1 MEFSI
6 YNVKFKDLFYYGK
19 LTHIPERIIYSY
31 KFQYLMSAEISYR
44 KQGLM
49 IIFGLLIVF
58 VVVEIAANVWWQNM
72 IHCELEENE
81 IFQNISE
88 EDKRQI
94 CVDLYN
100 LRIFEREIIPNQHYD
115 TININSEGFRGK
127 EISILKPDN
136 TFRIVAVGGSTMF
149 GAGSTS
155 DETTIPAYLERML
168 KKQNFNFE
176 IEVINAGIA
185 GHYSTF
191 ELLMIKEKIVNYKP
205 DLLIEYDGWNDVRNK
220 PLPSTVENNWKEVCK
235 IGNENDFD
243 VIIILQPLAGFGN
256 KILTEQEQIYA
267 DTGVDYSGIHLL
279 SLKADYY
286 DKYAENLKNLE
297 FENGKKLCTKVAD
310 LQGAFDNVSE
320 PVYWDQGHTSDN
332 DNFIMAQEMFELVYP
347 IILENSSEIPS
358 GTNDNN
364 VREAVGEEA
373 SESLQSLSFEDL
385 FSRYKTPIMFS
396 QIIEEI
402 SGNKSCRY
410 DC

>member
-1 MEFSI
+1 
-6 YNVKFKDLFYYGK
+6 
-19 LTHIPERIIYSY
+19 
-31 KFQYLMSAEISYR
+31 MSLEISYR

-58 VVVEIAANVWWQNM
+58 VVVELAANVWWQNM
-72 IHCELEENE
+72 IHCELEQNE
-81 IFQNISE
+81 IFQNMSE

-100 LRIFEREIIPNQHYD
+100 LRIFEREIIPNQHFD
-115 TININSEGFRGK
+115 TININSEGFRGP
-127 EISILKPDN
+127 EFNLEKPNN
-136 TFRIVAVGGSTMF
+136 TYRIVAVGGSTMF

-168 KKQNFNFE
+168 KKQNFDFE

-191 ELLMIKEKIVNYKP
+191 ELLMIKEKIVNYKL

-220 PLPSTVENNWKEVCK
+220 PLPSTVENNWKEICK

-286 DKYAENLKNLE
+286 DKYAENLKNLG

-332 DNFIMAQEMFELVYP
+332 GNFIMAQEMFELVYP
-347 IILENSSEIPS
+347 IILENSSEILS
-358 GTNDNN
+358 DTNGKN
-364 VREAVGEEA
+364 VIETVGEEV
-373 SESLQSLSFEDL
+373 SESSQSLSLKDL

>member
-1 MEFSI
+1 
-6 YNVKFKDLFYYGK
+6 
-19 LTHIPERIIYSY
+19 
-31 KFQYLMSAEISYR
+31 MSVEISYK

-58 VVVEIAANVWWQNM
+58 VIVEIAANVWWQNM

-81 IFQNISE
+81 IFQNMNE
-88 EDKRQI
+88 EDRRQI

-100 LRIFEREIIPNQHYD
+100 LRIFEREIVPNQHYD
-115 TININSEGFRGK
+115 TININSEGFRGI
-127 EISILKPDN
+127 EFVPEKPSN
-136 TFRIVAVGGSTMF
+136 TYRIVAVGGSTMF

-168 KKQNFNFE
+168 QKQNFDFD

-191 ELLMIKEKIVNYKP
+191 ELKLIKEKIVKYQP

-220 PLPSTVENNWKEVCK
+220 PLPSTVKNNWKEVCN
-235 IGNENDFD
+235 IGNENGFD
-243 VIIILQPLAGFGN
+243 VIILLQPLAGFGN

-279 SLKADYY
+279 SLKDDYY
-286 DKYAENLKNLE
+286 DKYADNLIDLE
-297 FENGKKLCTKVAD
+297 YENGEKLCTKTAD
-310 LQGAFDNVSE
+310 LRGAFDE
-320 PVYWDQGHTSDN
+320 TIEAVYWDQGHTSDN
-332 DNFIMAQEMFELVYP
+332 GNFIMAQKIFEIAHP
-347 IILENSSEIPS
+347 IVLDNSSEIINEVVPS
-358 GTNDNN
+358 KSIEIGNK
-364 VREAVGEEA
+364 
-373 SESLQSLSFEDL
+373 ESIQFGSWKDF
-385 FSRYKTPIMFS
+385 FSYYKTPIMVS
-396 QIIEEI
+396 QILEEI